1 MSFTK
6 RFINYEKTLSALKSD
21 TLTTYYGKADTF
33 IFEDSK
39 SLKVYELFVEGKT
52 TKEILEIITEQK

>member
-6 RFINYEKTLSALKSD
+6 RYINYEKTLLALKSD
-21 TLTTYYGKADTF
+21 TLVTYYGKTDTF
-33 IFEDSK
+33 IFEDSE
-39 SLKVYELFVEGKT
+39 SLKVYELFIEGKT